1 MYHDVYGL
9 YLGCY
14 RRLVAQ
20 TFALTVDLDRAHDAV
35 QQAFARALAAPRAFN
50 RVDDPE
56 AWLRHTALSLA
67 RRRERRRARR
77 ARLARLT
84 GRDRRG
90 RDHALGEQPAATGLD
105 RAHHALLDA
114 LYQLPE
120 REREAV
126 ALHRL
131 GGLAVPEIASLVGC
145 SDGTVHA
152 LLASGGHRLSTGGR
166 GGG

>member
-1 MYHDVYGL
+1 VYHDVYGL

-20 TFALTVDLDRAHDAV
+20 TFALTVDLDRAQDAV
-35 QQAFARALAAPRAFN
+35 DEAFARALAAPRAFG

-56 AWLRHTALSLA
+56 AWLRITALGLA
-67 RRRERRRARR
+67 RRRERRRALVARFRR
-77 ARLARLT
+77 RSRGGPA
-84 GRDRRG
+84 GRDEVFGLEPVHGPLLQALRR
-90 RDHALGEQPAATGLD
+90 
-105 RAHHALLDA
+105 
-114 LYQLPE
+114 LPD

-126 ALHRL
+126 SLHH
-131 GGLAVPEIASLVGC
+131 LAGMTVHEIANLFGY
-145 SDGTVHA
+145 SDGVVHA

>member
-20 TFALTVDLDRAHDAV
+20 TFALTVDLDRAQDAV
-35 QQAFARALAAPRAFN
+35 DEAFARALAAPRAFG

-56 AWLRHTALSLA
+56 AWLRITALGLA
-67 RRRERRRARR
+67 RRRERRRALVALFRR
-77 ARLARLT
+77 RSRGEPAGPDQVSGADEMSGLEPVHGPLLQALRRLP
-84 GRDRRG
+84 D
-90 RDHALGEQPAATGLD
+90 
-105 RAHHALLDA
+105 
-114 LYQLPE
+114 

-126 ALHRL
+126 SLHH
-131 GGLAVPEIASLVGC
+131 LAGMTVHEIANLFGY
-145 SDGTVHA
+145 SDGVVHA

>member
-20 TFALTVDLDRAHDAV
+20 TFALTVDLDRAQDAV
-35 QQAFARALAAPRAFN
+35 DEAFARALAAPRAFG

-56 AWLRHTALSLA
+56 AWLRITALGLA
-67 RRRERRRARR
+67 RRRERRRALVAWFGRR
-77 ARLARLT
+77 SRGGSA
-84 GRDRRG
+84 GRDEVSGLEPVHGPLLQALRR
-90 RDHALGEQPAATGLD
+90 
-105 RAHHALLDA
+105 
-114 LYQLPE
+114 LPD

-126 ALHRL
+126 SLHH
-131 GGLAVPEIASLVGC
+131 LAGMTVHEIANLFGY
-145 SDGTVHA
+145 SDGVVHA

>member
-20 TFALTVDLDRAHDAV
+20 AFALTVDLDRAQDAV
-35 QQAFARALAAPRAFN
+35 DEAFARALAAPRAFG

-56 AWLRHTALSLA
+56 SWLRITALGLA
-67 RRRERRRARR
+67 RRRERRRALVARFHRWRR
-77 ARLARLT
+77 YRPDQPDRE
-84 GRDRRG
+84 RDTAG
-90 RDHALGEQPAATGLD
+90 PEPAHGT
-105 RAHHALLDA
+105 LLES
-114 LYQLPE
+114 LRQLPG
-120 REREAV
+120 RERDAV

-131 GGLAVPEIASLVGC
+131 AGMTVHEIANLFGY
-145 SDGTVHA
+145 SDGVVHA
-152 LLASGGHRLSTGGR
+152 LLDSGGHRLSTGGR